1 MEKEYPVPL
10 SREMRSFLM
19 PRDPSVDRRFRPR
32 PNKKQRLFDEVIQ
45 ESDESSTDGS
55 DTESEYASTNCD
67 DEGSSTE
74 HSELESGPQVFLRL
88 RPVESPSKLYVISDD
103 GNVLITSAAANENT
117 SNNMNRM
124 EKHYSFSSIFD
135 SSVGQRDIYDKC
147 VRPKIMEEECV
158 TVMAYGTSGS
168 GKTYTLLG
176 DNAMAG
182 VIPRAVEHIFTM
194 NKNQLYTT
202 PKVKL
207 VNAHMVLL
215 EDDAVMKE
223 MQVRRQLL
231 ALCPDIST
239 QYHRLHH
246 AIQGDHEFMPLESE
260 DVSVMI
266 WVSFVEIYNELV
278 YDLLTLPPKQANM
291 SEPRRK
297 NLKIVCNKGQVFI
310 KGLTSIFVKSGED
323 AIKLLRLGQQRIT
336 YASTAVNANSSRS
349 HCVFTVDV
357 LKYHR
362 SGITTRSS
370 YKFCDLAGSERVDKT
385 GTIGSRLR
393 EAQSINTSLMVLGR
407 CLDAASSSK
416 KKNNADVIPY
426 RDSKLTLLLQP
437 ALLGTERLA
446 MIVTVTPLDKY
457 FEENL
462 NVLSFASIAKN
473 IIFKQ
478 PIVKQHNTRYSGFL
492 ECNQSSIIRDMKRI
506 EDLEEQAMRLRAE
519 IDQLNYQHVLQM
531 QLQEEKLRKELTD
544 RFQASLEMNLSQ
556 GDERLKKMLHMQTR
570 EFEAKMAS
578 IKRKYEEEIEDLKD
592 EIVDLKNE
600 NLDLKDEIEELKSPN
615 SDIEI
620 IDDE

>member
-1 MEKEYPVPL
+1 MDKELVEVPRT
-10 SREMRSFLM
+10 REMRSFLM

-32 PNKKQRLFDEVIQ
+32 PNKKQRLFEEVIL
-45 ESDESSTDGS
+45 ESDDSSTDCS
-55 DTESEYASTNCD
+55 DTESEYASTNYD
-67 DEGSSTE
+67 EEGSSTE
-74 HSELESGPQVFLRL
+74 NSELESGPQVFLRM
-88 RPVESPSKLYVISDD
+88 RPVESPSKLYVISEDS
-103 GNVLITSAAANENT
+103 NVLITSAAPNENS
-117 SNNMNRM
+117 SNNINRK
-124 EKHYSFSSIFD
+124 ENHYSFSSIFD

-147 VRPKIMEEECV
+147 VGPKIQEEECV
-158 TVMAYGTSGS
+158 TVLAYGTSGS

-182 VIPRAVEHIFTM
+182 VIPRALENIFTM
-194 NKNQLYTT
+194 YKHQLYAS
-202 PKVKL
+202 PKIKL
-207 VNAHMVLL
+207 VNSRIVLL
-215 EDDAVMKE
+215 DDDVVIKE
-223 MQVRRQLL
+223 LQVRHQLMTQ
-231 ALCPDIST
+231 CPDIAA

-246 AIQGDHEFMPLESE
+246 AIQGDHEFAPLETE
-260 DVSVMI
+260 DVSVMV

-310 KGLTSIFVKSGED
+310 KGLTSVFVKSGED
-323 AIKLLRLGQQRIT
+323 AIRLLRLGQQRIT

-362 SGITTRSS
+362 SGVTTHSS

-416 KKNNADVIPY
+416 KKNNSDIIPY
-426 RDSKLTLLLQP
+426 RDSKLTLYLQP

-446 MIVTVTPLDKY
+446 MIVTVTPLDKF

-473 IIFKQ
+473 ILFKK
-478 PIVKQHNTRYSGFL
+478 PVVKQHNTRYSGFV
-492 ECNQSSIIRDMKRI
+492 ECNQSLMNRDI
-506 EDLEEQAMRLRAE
+506 EENIRLRAQIE
-519 IDQLNYQHVLQM
+519 QMTYQHVLQM

-544 RFQASLEMNLSQ
+544 RFQANLEMNLKQ
-556 GDERLKKMLHMQTR
+556 ADERLTKMLAMQSR

-578 IKRKYEEEIEDLKD
+578 VKRKYEEEIEDLKD
-592 EIVDLKNE
+592 EID
-600 NLDLKDEIEELKSPN
+600 ELKSPN

>member
-1 MEKEYPVPL
+1 MEKHDVHHVPH
-10 SREMRSFLM
+10 SREVRSFLM

-32 PNKKQRLFDEVIQ
+32 PNKQQRLFDEVIM
-45 ESDESSTDGS
+45 ESDDNSSTDAS
-55 DTESEYASTNCD
+55 DTESEYASTNYE

-74 HSELESGPQVFLRL
+74 HSEVESGPQVFLRL
-88 RPVESPSKLYVISDD
+88 RPVESPSKLYVVSDD
-103 GNVLITSAAANENT
+103 GNVLITSAAPNENS

-147 VRPKIMEEECV
+147 VGPKIMEEECV
-158 TVMAYGTSGS
+158 TIMAYGTSGS

-182 VIPRAVEHIFTM
+182 VIPRALENIFTM
-194 NKNQLYTT
+194 YKNQLYTT

-207 VNAHMVLL
+207 VNAHMLLL
-215 EDDAVMKE
+215 EDDVVLEELQA
-223 MQVRRQLL
+223 RRQLL
-231 ALCPDIST
+231 ALCPDISA
-239 QYHRLHH
+239 QYNRLHH
-246 AIQGDHEFMPLESE
+246 AIQGDHEFVPLESE

-278 YDLLTLPPKQANM
+278 YDLLTLPPKQASM

-310 KGLTSIFVKSGED
+310 KGLTSIFVKSGEE

-349 HCVFTVDV
+349 HCVFTVNV

-362 SGITTRSS
+362 SGMTTCSS

-393 EAQSINTSLMVLGR
+393 EAQRINTSLMVLGR
-407 CLDAASSSK
+407 CLDAASSTK

-462 NVLSFASIAKN
+462 NVLSFASIAKD
-473 IIFKQ
+473 IIFKK
-478 PIVKQHNTRYSGFL
+478 PIIKQHNTRYSGFAESNL
-492 ECNQSSIIRDMKRI
+492 PSAIRDMKRI
-506 EDLEEQAMRLRAE
+506 EELEEQNYKLQAE
-519 IDQLNYQHVLQM
+519 IDQMNYQHVLQM
-531 QLQEEKLRKELTD
+531 QLLEEKLRKELTD
-544 RFQASLEMNLSQ
+544 RFQASLEMNIKQ
-556 GDERLKKMLHMQTR
+556 GEERLQKMLHMQSR

-578 IKRKYEEEIEDLKD
+578 VNRKHAEKVEDLEDKI
-592 EIVDLKNE
+592 EE
-600 NLDLKDEIEELKSPN
+600 LKDEIEELKSPN

-620 IDDE
+620 IDD